1 LIRLYRKIIH
11 DMARKGNLYALK
23 KAIKANPNMGPS
35 AKKKALSTIH
45 RKLARGGPNSHRH
58 RIHRGSLGMEGF
70 KEAGMATAKLV
81 SNPVH
86 QVVEGY
92 HVVNGLNKIR
102 KWLEG
107 RSR

>member
-1 LIRLYRKIIH
+1 
-11 DMARKGNLYALK
+11 MK
-23 KAIKANPNMGPS
+23 KAIRANPNMDPS
-35 AKKKALSTIH
+35 AKRKALSTIH
-45 RKLARGGPNSHRH
+45 RKLARARPKSHRH
-58 RIHRGSLGMEGF
+58 KPHRETLGIEGF

-92 HVVNGLNKIR
+92 HIVNGLNKIR

>member
-1 LIRLYRKIIH
+1 MTMK
-11 DMARKGNLYALK
+11 RKGNLYALK
-23 KAIKANPNMGPS
+23 KAIRANPNMGPS
-35 AKKKALSTIH
+35 AKRKALSTIQ
-45 RKLARGGPNSHRH
+45 RKLARAGTNSHR
-58 RIHRGSLGMEGF
+58 RKPHRGNLGMEGF

-92 HVVNGLNKIR
+92 HVANGLNKIR

-107 RSR
+107 QSR